1 MKSYTR
7 NKMFFAVFVVL
18 MLGAIGYGVYY
29 VLNGITTE
37 TYEFSK
43 DGYALFAD
51 AKNDLTTQ
59 SLSFS
64 GGTKYNYKKLN
75 DKISFESKEGNV
87 NIDESTVIHYADNS
101 LLVLKN
107 VVGLDTSTVD
117 SKIIFYY
124 NIYKN
129 TEIEYEDGKYVI
141 TVNNKEK
148 ITFNKEVIYNVFDEM
163 FGKYEGKEDK
173 ILDNPYI
180 VERK

>member
-29 VLNGITTE
+29 VLNGITAE

-64 GGTKYNYKKLN
+64 SGTKYNYKKLN

-124 NIYKN
+124 NRSR
-129 TEIEYEDGKYVI
+129 TA
-141 TVNNKEK
+141 
-148 ITFNKEVIYNVFDEM
+148 
-163 FGKYEGKEDK
+163 
-173 ILDNPYI
+173 L
-180 VERK
+180 